1 MRVWLVN
8 HYALPPSEPGGTRH
22 YTLARELI
30 RSGHDVTV
38 IASSFNHATGMQMG
52 CTQGKLRTF
61 ESFGEVPFLLLRVPS
76 YRSNITRLWNMC
88 VFAFEVWLGLGTRG
102 LRKPDIVIGSSL
114 TLFAAFATER
124 LARRL
129 DVPFVLEIRDLWPQT
144 LINMGMRP
152 RHPAVIGFGMI
163 ERYLYRNADKI
174 VTLLPNAA
182 KYMVPRGARSSDITW
197 IPNGVDMELM
207 PFPQVPTPHD
217 VFTVMYA
224 GSHGLSDALDSVLD
238 AAGILN
244 TEAPGR
250 FCFRFIGSGPN
261 KRALRQRVETEGIAK
276 VVVFDEPVP
285 RQQVFS
291 TLQNADA
298 FIITARKTDLY
309 RYGMSPNKL
318 HEYMA
323 AARPTIFA
331 GNSHNNPIAEASAGI
346 TVAPEDSRAIATAV
360 KTLAAMSSDERWNM
374 GLRAR
379 RYIEEHHD
387 FTALA
392 SRLERVLQS
401 ALTLRQ
407 PIRNET
413 PALDVEHTDALEVE
427 NVHTQ

>member
-1 MRVWLVN
+1 VRVWLVN

-38 IASSFNHATGMQMG
+38 IASSFNHATGMQMS
-52 CTQGKLRTF
+52 CTNGKLRTF
-61 ESFGEVPFLLLRVPS
+61 ERFGEVPFLLLRVPS
-76 YRSNITRLWNMC
+76 YRSNIARLWNML
-88 VFAFEVWLGLGTRG
+88 VFAFEVWLGLGTRI

-114 TLFAAFATER
+114 TLFAAFAAER

-144 LINMGMRP
+144 LIDMGMRP

-174 VTLLPNAA
+174 VTLLPNAS
-182 KYMVPRGARSSDITW
+182 KYMVPRGARSNDITW

-244 TEAPGR
+244 TDAPGR
-250 FCFRFIGSGPN
+250 FCFRLIGDGPN
-261 KRALRQRVETEGIAK
+261 KRELRRRVESEGIAN
-276 VVVFDEPVP
+276 VVFDEPVP

-291 TLQNADA
+291 TLQHADA
-298 FIITARKTDLY
+298 FIITAKKTDLY
-309 RYGMSPNKL
+309 RYGISPNKL
-318 HEYMA
+318 HDYMA

-379 RYIEEHHD
+379 RYIEERHD
-387 FTALA
+387 FTGLA

-401 ALTLRQ
+401 ALTLPEQ
-407 PIRNET
+407 LRNET
-413 PALDVEHTDALEVE
+413 TTLDVEHTDTLKVE

>member
-38 IASSFNHATGMQMG
+38 IASSFNHATGMQMS
-52 CTQGKLRTF
+52 CAHGKLRTF
-61 ESFGEVPFLLLRVPS
+61 EKFGEVPFLLFRVPA
-76 YRSNITRLWNMC
+76 YRGNMARLWNMF
-88 VFAFEVWLGLGTRG
+88 VFAFEVWLGLGTKAM
-102 LRKPDIVIGSSL
+102 RKPDIVIGSSL
-114 TLFAAFATER
+114 TLLAAFAAER

-129 DVPFVLEIRDLWPQT
+129 CVPFVLEIRDLWPQT
-144 LINMGMRP
+144 LVDMGMPP
-152 RHPAVIGFGMI
+152 RHPAVVGFGMI

-174 VTLLPNAA
+174 VTLLPNASE
-182 KYMVPRGARSSDITW
+182 YMVPRGARSNDITW
-197 IPNGVDMELM
+197 IPNGVDVELV
-207 PFPQVPTPHD
+207 PSPQVLTPHD

-250 FCFRFIGSGPN
+250 FCFRFVGDGPN
-261 KRALRQRVETEGIAK
+261 KPELRRRVETENIAN
-276 VVVFDEPVP
+276 VVFDEPVP

-291 TLQNADA
+291 TLQDADA
-298 FIITARKTDLY
+298 FIITAKKTDLY
-309 RYGMSPNKL
+309 RYGISPNKL

-331 GNSHNNPIAEASAGI
+331 GNSHNNPIAEAAAGI
-346 TVAPEDSRAIATAV
+346 TVAPEDPRAIATAV
-360 KTLAAMSSDERWNM
+360 KTLAAMSDDERWNM

-387 FTALA
+387 FTGLA
-392 SRLERVLQS
+392 RRLERVLQD
-401 ALTLRQ
+401 ALAPPEEVQ
-407 PIRNET
+407 NET
-413 PALDVEHTDALEVE
+413 PSMDVDRTATFKVE
-427 NVHTQ
+427 NAHTQ